1 MEAMLPGI
9 RFYAFLK
16 LMTITMP
23 GRTGIAWREVN
34 RSHYHENTPKRRTQ
48 RPSGVLNCNAG
59 VVKTPGFDAL
69 KSNQTSGMTM
79 ARMM

>member
-9 RFYAFLK
+9 RFYAFLN
-16 LMTITMP
+16 LTTITMP
-23 GRTGIAWREVN
+23 GRTGIGWMGVN
-34 RSHYHENTPKRRTQ
+34 RSRYHENTPKRRTQ

-59 VVKTPGFDAL
+59 VVKTPGFDAV
-69 KSNQTSGMTM
+69 KSNQRSGMTM